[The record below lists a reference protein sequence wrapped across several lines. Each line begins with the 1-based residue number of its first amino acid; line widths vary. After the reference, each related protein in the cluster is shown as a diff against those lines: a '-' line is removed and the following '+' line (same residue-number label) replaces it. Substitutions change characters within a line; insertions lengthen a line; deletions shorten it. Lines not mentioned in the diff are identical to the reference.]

1 MQLFGLRKTPD
12 LSLAPPQGSAS
23 GDHGLRSGD
32 GRLLGNNRP
41 FPHSGTFA
49 GHKGDRPK
57 GGGGGAQAAENIELS
72 EKLIQIHFAIR
83 VGRAE
88 RDVARNFLVIDPEE
102 RPEVLRGLAS
112 PVRVRILRLL
122 RRAAG
127 VNVNDIAAALGLPQ
141 STVSSNLQVL
151 EAAGLIRSETQKGRK
166 GNQKLSFSAFDEI
179 LVMFRE
185 DLAEGQANTIEV
197 AMPIGLYTS
206 CEVSAPCGLCSPK
219 GIIGLLD
226 VPATFL
232 NPDRMNAGLMWF
244 TRGFVEY
251 QFPNNA
257 RQVGK
262 DVVALDFSLELSSEV
277 PGTSA
282 DWPSDITIAINARE
296 VGVWTSPGDF
306 GDKRGVYTPDWWK
319 LKGSQY
325 GKLKS
330 WRVTPDGAF
339 VDGVRISAITP
350 RDLDISGHHS
360 IRLRIEVKPDA
371 RHPGG
376 VNIFGRGFGN
386 YDQDIV
392 LRLTTAP

>member
-1 MQLFGLRKTPD
+1 MP
-12 LSLAPPQGSAS
+12 
-23 GDHGLRSGD
+23 
-32 GRLLGNNRP
+32 
-41 FPHSGTFA
+41 
-49 GHKGDRPK
+49 
-57 GGGGGAQAAENIELS
+57 
-72 EKLIQIHFAIR
+72 
-83 VGRAE
+83 
-88 RDVARNFLVIDPEE
+88 RNFLVIDPAA
-102 RPEVLRGLAS
+102 RADVLRGLSS
-112 PVRVRILRLL
+112 PARVKILKLL
-122 RRAAG
+122 QRSVG
-127 VNVNDIAAALGLPQ
+127 INVNDIASAINQPQ
-141 STVSSNLQVL
+141 STVSSHLQIL
-151 EAAGLIRSETQKGRK
+151 ESAGLIRTETQKGRK
-166 GNQKLSFSAFDEI
+166 GNQKLCFSNFDEV
-179 LVMFRE
+179 LVMFR
-185 DLAEGQANTIEV
+185 DDVAEAAAEAIEV

-206 CEVSAPCGLCSPK
+206 CEVSAPCGLCSPQ

-226 VPATFL
+226 VPGTFL

-257 RQVGK
+257 RLLGK
-262 DVVALDFSLELSSEV
+262 RVVALDFSMELSSEV

-282 DWPSDITIAINARE
+282 DWPSDITVAINGRE
-296 VGVWTSPGDF
+296 VGAWTSPGDF
-306 GDKRGVYTPDWWK
+306 GDRRGVYTPDWWK

-339 VDGVRISAITP
+339 IDGMKVSPITL
-350 RDLDISGHHS
+350 RDLELAGHHS

-376 VNIFGRGFGN
+376 VNVFGRGFGN